1 MDEQNTVWPPIEPT
15 TPVQDYY
22 EPTAHAP
29 NPYEDAI
36 PIPPPPPH
44 LTKKPRKYL
53 GVLLIIAILLFSAS
67 AGVFFLARSFTVDRA
82 KPAPVVIVVTPTTL
96 PTQQPTQRIA
106 TPQPTVN
113 RNYTASDIMDDF
125 QTAGIQ
131 PAYLSYGSTIWSW
144 SGGVF
149 YVGVHA
155 KSSVTWTDDNGCNG
169 PCEPS
174 NLGLWVYS
182 SPSVAETA
190 YNDVKNDE
198 YDLSSTTPTGPTIAG
213 SWTSEYVHGR
223 CLMLG
228 SAGDMYTQVVDQHC
242 V

>member
-1 MDEQNTVWPPIEPT
+1 MDDQNTVWQPIEPT
-15 TPVQDYY
+15 TPVLKYPY
-22 EPTAHAP
+22 EPTVHAP

-36 PIPPPPPH
+36 PLPPPPP
-44 LTKKPRKYL
+44 KKPRKFL
-53 GVLLIIAILLFSAS
+53 GMVLVIAILLFSA
-67 AGVFFLARSFTVDRA
+67 AGLFAWTYTYHVSTTQ
-82 KPAPVVIVVTPTTL
+82 PTPVVIVVTPTTL

-113 RNYTASDIMDDF
+113 QNYTARDIMDDF